1 MKRLIWLK
9 KLMGCQPMLLDGGS
23 LEQISFKFKATL
35 VQSLVFK
42 GQKFK
47 SVVQC
52 SMFNVQVFKAFNSF
66 KAFNVFNAF
75 NCVQCVQGAIKT
87 VWFYYINMMS

>member
-9 KLMGCQPMLLDGGS
+9 KLMGCQPMLLDGGI

-52 SMFNVQVFKAFNSF
+52 SMFKCS
-66 KAFNVFNAF
+66 KRSIRSRRSTCSRRSIVFNAF
-75 NCVQCVQGAIKT
+75 KVQLKPSGFIT
-87 VWFYYINMMS
+87 

>member
-52 SMFNVQVFKAFNSF
+52 SMFKCS
-66 KAFNVFNAF
+66 KRSIRSRRSIVFNAF
-75 NCVQCVQGAIKT
+75 KVQLKPSGFIT
-87 VWFYYINMMS
+87 